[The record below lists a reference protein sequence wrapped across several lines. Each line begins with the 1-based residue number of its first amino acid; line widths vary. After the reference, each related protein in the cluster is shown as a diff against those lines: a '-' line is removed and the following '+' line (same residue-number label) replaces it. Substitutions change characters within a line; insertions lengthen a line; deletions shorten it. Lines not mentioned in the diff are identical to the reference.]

1 MDPDWPYVDA
11 STGVLGLGVK
21 SPFYGHFGDLYRV
34 HGESSVFSLH
44 YQGSSLT
51 SDNEKRLR
59 TGSYMREYAST
70 FTVNGVWGSG
80 GRDFRCS
87 VGSGSEFW
95 ECEGNSWVKM
105 KGRDPKGDDE
115 LSKEVLCFVNT
126 FQELVFVEDSE
137 NAKRIILEEICPSPA
152 YGAPVSVN
160 NCKDFDSRLMT
171 PIQLSFT
178 Q

>member
-1 MDPDWPYVDA
+1 MDA
-11 STGVLGLGVK
+11 STGVLGLGLK
-21 SPFYGHFGDLYRV
+21 SPFWGHFREFYRV
-34 HGESSVFSLH
+34 AGGSTVFSLH

-70 FTVNGVWGSG
+70 FTVNGVYGSG
-80 GRDFRCS
+80 VRDVRCS
-87 VGSGSEFW
+87 VGLGSEFW
-95 ECEGNSWVKM
+95 ECDSNSWVKM
-105 KGRDPKGDDE
+105 KGRNQKGSDE
-115 LSKEVLCFVNT
+115 SSKEVLCFVNT

-137 NAKRIILEEICPSPA
+137 NAKRIILEEICPTSA
-152 YGAPVSVN
+152 YGAPVSVD